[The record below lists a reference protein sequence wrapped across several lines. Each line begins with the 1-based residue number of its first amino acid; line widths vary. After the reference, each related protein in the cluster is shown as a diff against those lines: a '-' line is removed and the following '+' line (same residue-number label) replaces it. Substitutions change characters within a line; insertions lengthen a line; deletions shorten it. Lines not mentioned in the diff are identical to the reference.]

1 MNVTADALRQLHS
14 IHQSLTDLRERMVRG
29 PKQLA
34 ASEANLKRLQENHEA
49 HQQTLMQARV
59 QSDERQLQ
67 LKTAEDRILDMKRKK
82 NECSTNKEF
91 QTLIEQIAA
100 DEMATS
106 VLADEIL
113 EIMEKIDGLQNVAEE
128 SKTQLGNSQND
139 FEKLKIHI
147 TENQQILE
155 TEIAKSSDGLVQAEK
170 ELPADFKLEYERLV
184 KARKDDALTSVE
196 NGMCGGCF
204 QMITPQMT
212 NELQMARPVFC
223 KACGRMLYLV
233 EESN

>member
-14 IHQSLTDLRERMVRG
+14 IHQSLTDLREQMVRG

-49 HQQTLMQARV
+49 NQQTLMQARV

-67 LKTAEDRILDMKRKK
+67 LKTSEDRILDMKRKK

-113 EIMEKIDGLQNVAEE
+113 
-128 SKTQLGNSQND
+128 
-139 FEKLKIHI
+139 
-147 TENQQILE
+147 
-155 TEIAKSSDGLVQAEK
+155 
-170 ELPADFKLEYERLV
+170 
-184 KARKDDALTSVE
+184 
-196 NGMCGGCF
+196 
-204 QMITPQMT
+204 
-212 NELQMARPVFC
+212 
-223 KACGRMLYLV
+223 
-233 EESN
+233 